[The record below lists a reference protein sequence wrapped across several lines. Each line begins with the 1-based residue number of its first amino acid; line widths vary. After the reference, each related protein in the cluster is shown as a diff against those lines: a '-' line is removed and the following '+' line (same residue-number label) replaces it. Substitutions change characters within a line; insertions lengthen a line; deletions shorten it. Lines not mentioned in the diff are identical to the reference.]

1 MSWTNGSHIFSEIAE
16 LMLETISDD
25 LQRKI
30 IYMGLIEIF
39 DAADCVN
46 LSECIDIDPALDS
59 ALEEMEIVSF
69 QECEEEI
76 DLED

>member
-16 LMLETISDD
+16 VIYENISDD

-30 IYMGLIEIF
+30 IYMELIEIF

-46 LSECIDIDPALDS
+46 LNECVDIDPALDS
-59 ALEEMEIVSF
+59 ALVEMDIITFEE
-69 QECEEEI
+69 EEEI